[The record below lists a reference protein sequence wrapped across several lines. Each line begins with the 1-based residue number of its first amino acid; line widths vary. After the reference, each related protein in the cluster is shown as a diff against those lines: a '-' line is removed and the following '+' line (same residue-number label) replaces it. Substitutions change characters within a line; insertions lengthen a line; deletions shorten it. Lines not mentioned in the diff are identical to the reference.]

1 MTQQTPDCRQSIPGS
16 NSRRAAGPARRQTFV
31 GRDSRRTAG
40 PARRQTIPALA
51 RRLCCQTI
59 PGLARQQAILAC
71 AFLAVFFAVFSPPQP
86 AAAETATTPQHPRV
100 IWLEDPA
107 HKATIV
113 WVTEERGE
121 NHKVHF
127 DTEPGDAQPD
137 AYRHQTTATRHIEE
151 LEGNVWFHHAVLEDL
166 HPSTTY
172 HFTVETD
179 GERSEERYFET
190 APADDRPVDLL
201 YGGDSR
207 SDPENRREM
216 NRRIRE
222 LFDQNDQLI
231 GMVHGGDYVEA
242 AVLWNQLDQWLDDW
256 ELTTGD
262 DGEVIPIVPAR
273 GNHELSPNQLNDKP
287 DNYNGLFGQP
297 GGPDRDYWTTE
308 IGSRIAF
315 LTLDTNG
322 TLGGNQR
329 DWLQSELD
337 RLTDGRT
344 WILPSYH
351 RPAYPAVKRAGGAR
365 QHWVPLFEEYNVD
378 LVLESDGHVLKR
390 TVPIRD
396 GEKAEDGIVY
406 VGEGG
411 LGVKQ
416 RTARDRWY
424 LESPGMATSSHHVQL
439 LSFGPDELT
448 YRAVGM
454 EGSTLDSQTFEARRE
469 ADPTPLAI
477 DSARIAS
484 PTRLEV
490 DFTKGLAADSIEASD
505 FETTPDLTIDEAVR
519 HEDYDDHVVLQTAEL
534 EPGTEYTLRV
544 TGVADLLGDTPED
557 PLVTSVLRE
566 KSAPTGDASDSTD
579 TSTPPDDADETDTG
593 EVADPSDV
601 SPTGEAASS
610 SNCATT
616 GGRPLPLGVVGFLVV
631 GGLVRRF
638 TGAAASS
645 P

>member
-1 MTQQTPDCRQSIPGS
+1 MKRTAHDNRNGSDNHIIPGLD
-16 NSRRAAGPARRQTFV
+16 RRH
-31 GRDSRRTAG
+31 SC
-40 PARRQTIPALA
+40 QTIPGLARSESIPALV
-51 RRLCCQTI
+51 RRLCCQRI
-59 PGLARQQAILAC
+59 PALARQQAILAC
-71 AFLAVFFAVFSPPQP
+71 AFLAVFLAVFSTPQP

-100 IWLEDPA
+100 IWLQDPA
-107 HKATIV
+107 HQATIV

-121 NHKVHF
+121 NHKVYF
-127 DTEPGDAQPD
+127 DTEPRDAEPD
-137 AYRHQTTATRHIEE
+137 AYRHEATATRHIEE
-151 LEGNVWFHHAVLEDL
+151 LEDNVWFHHAVLEDL
-166 HPSTTY
+166 HPSTRY

-222 LFDQNDQLI
+222 LFDQNDKLI

-242 AVLWNQLDQWLDDW
+242 AVIWSQLAQWLDDW

-262 DGEVIPIVPAR
+262 DGEVIPIIPAR

-287 DNYNGLFGQP
+287 DNYNGLFGMP
-297 GGPDRDYWTTE
+297 GGPDNDYWTTE
-308 IGSRIAF
+308 IGSRIAIV
-315 LTLDTNG
+315 TLDTNG
-322 TLGGNQR
+322 TLGGDQR
-329 DWLQSELD
+329 DWLKSELQ
-337 RLTDGRT
+337 RLTDERT
-344 WILPSYH
+344 WIVPSYH
-351 RPAYPAVKRAGGAR
+351 RPAYPAVKRAGAAR

-406 VGEGG
+406 IGEGG

-454 EGSTLDSQTFEARRE
+454 DGATLDSRTFQARRE

-477 DSARIAS
+477 DSARVAS

-490 DFTKGLAADSIEASD
+490 DFTKGLDADSIDASD
-505 FETTPDLTIDEAVR
+505 FETTPELEVREAVR
-519 HEDYDDHVVLQTAEL
+519 HEDYDDHVILQTAEL

-544 TGVADLLGDTPED
+544 TGVADLLGRTPDD

-566 KSAPTGDASDSTD
+566 ESAPAGDASDSTD
-579 TSTPPDDADETDTG
+579 TSNPPDDADDA
-593 EVADPSDV
+593 EVAEPSGD
-601 SPTGEAASS
+601 SPEPSGAASS
-610 SNCATT
+610 DSGCSTT
-616 GGRPLPLGVVGFLVV
+616 GGGPLPLGVVGLLVV
-631 GGLVRRF
+631 IGLARRF
-638 TGAAASS
+638 TGATPS
-645 P
+645 PA